1 MAVKVSNK
9 AKSRFA
15 GMDRNKIKELARK
28 AIKTRMASEA
38 MGFGKEATK
47 LLLQRNK
54 MKARFSK

>member
-9 AKSRFA
+9 AKLRFA
-15 GMDRNKIKELARK
+15 GMSRSKIKEIARK
-28 AIKTRMASEA
+28 AIKTKMASEA
-38 MGFGKEATK
+38 EGLGKEVTK